1 MNGPGSLPG
10 ITRTDLNTQEGGYYR
25 REMGT
30 TDLNGAAAHP
40 GLSVYLGDLYIYSCF
55 LYPVGTPDS
64 KRQDEQRL
72 SLRTSYES
80 LYIDNEGNAS
90 HAAAP
95 ACILCS
101 LLCVRYL
108 NRQYQDRP
116 V

>member
-10 ITRTDLNTQEGGYYR
+10 ITHTDLNTQEGGYYR
-25 REMGT
+25 REMEI

-40 GLSVYLGDLYIYSCF
+40 GLSVYLGNLYIYSCF

-90 HAAAP
+90 HAAVVARILWTILSLR
-95 ACILCS
+95 CIY
-101 LLCVRYL
+101 R
-108 NRQYQDRP
+108 
-116 V
+116 